1 MTTEQPIVV
10 QTMMIAPPPP
20 LSKRTPCKTQPP
32 AWKRSL
38 ATRVKELKDRV
49 EWMEPLSA

>member
-10 QTMMIAPPPP
+10 QTMKIAPPP
-20 LSKRTPCKTQPP
+20 LVSKRTPCKTAPP

-38 ATRVKELKDRV
+38 AARVKELKEQV
-49 EWMEPLSA
+49 EWLEPLSA